1 VDSGQAR
8 RHHRDLK
15 STRHAN
21 HQDLGGASLLQD
33 PPGGAQHA
41 IDITLVVARRHDG
54 KASTAGGTP
63 LDPNFLQH
71 APRYAVGPGLV
82 TPISV
87 GPLTFL
93 PSALTLPPPMS
104 DPWCYPGGK
113 MKTLVNGINEPGHWN
128 LIACFGEARLLNR
141 ADGRV
146 ELRGGS
152 EADRT
157 EAKEWVSLF
166 MHEAVLRI
174 IVSN

>member
-1 VDSGQAR
+1 SACATLRGWPGIGHADFMSADS
-8 RHHRDLK
+8 L
-15 STRHAN
+15 
-21 HQDLGGASLLQD
+21 
-33 PPGGAQHA
+33 
-41 IDITLVVARRHDG
+41 
-54 KASTAGGTP
+54 
-63 LDPNFLQH
+63 
-71 APRYAVGPGLV
+71 
-82 TPISV
+82 
-87 GPLTFL
+87 FL
-93 PSALTLPPPMS
+93 PCPLTLPPPMS
-104 DPWCYPGGK
+104 DPRRYPGGK

>member
-1 VDSGQAR
+1 
-8 RHHRDLK
+8 
-15 STRHAN
+15 
-21 HQDLGGASLLQD
+21 
-33 PPGGAQHA
+33 
-41 IDITLVVARRHDG
+41 
-54 KASTAGGTP
+54 
-63 LDPNFLQH
+63 
-71 APRYAVGPGLV
+71 
-82 TPISV
+82 
-87 GPLTFL
+87 
-93 PSALTLPPPMS
+93 MS
-104 DPWCYPGGK
+104 DPWRYPGGK
-113 MKTLVNGINEPGHWN
+113 MKTLVNGINEPGPWN